1 MFTTRSVGLAD
12 DQLTGP
18 ILGRSAGLQTELG
31 QFGWKS
37 KVRKTQGPFDKKV
50 SGLRLARQ
58 DSECAFSATPV
69 SKNSPQASKTNAF
82 LGVPGGGSKASN
94 LAPRRLDLHNL
105 TTLADLTSR
114 TPSGAVPEA
123 KLGRSWA
130 SSGALLAP
138 RSPLRWVFFRSSSTS
153 LAAQPDLIRSMQ
165 TSRIIQTSWISA
177 VTNNTSID

>member
-1 MFTTRSVGLAD
+1 M
-12 DQLTGP
+12 P
-18 ILGRSAGLQTELG
+18 ILDRSDGLQTALG
-31 QFGWKS
+31 QLWQRVKNAENVKS
-37 KVRKTQGPFDKKV
+37 I
-50 SGLRLARQ
+50 RQ
-58 DSECAFSATPV
+58 KSS
-69 SKNSPQASKTNAF
+69 QASGRRAKTANMQFALVFTSQNCPRARKPMCFYHF
-82 LGVPGGGSKASN
+82 LGGVSKASN

-153 LAAQPDLIRSMQ
+153 LAAQPDLNRSMPTPLISQ
-165 TSRIIQTSWISA
+165 TSRISA
-177 VTNNTSID
+177 VTNRGQLID